1 MFTIKQLPGEYVI
14 DYAERYR
21 TGFTTLAEETG
32 GNAEDYIRDHRRGW
46 VRGLIQDVR
55 RHVIVADPPTFDE
68 CVIKAQAAEDAEG
81 RASRPVMHILQH
93 SPHNNALSTESL
105 EALTK
110 GLAELHLL
118 AKTQSAA
125 APPRVSSRGRGGEC
139 FSCGKTGHLARDC
152 PSRGMTHQGGG
163 RGRVLPTT
171 GANRQPLGNQRSR
184 NELPT
189 HATTGDSPLLQ
200 LRRGWAFRSVMPQTS
215 TGTCKDG
222 TRDPNSGRSRGV

>member
-1 MFTIKQLPGEYVI
+1 MRTRTPEFSGAPNEDPDAWIRKVGRVALANEWDEDAVKISKALVALKGSAERWASSVEATVTAAGYTWDQFRHLFLTRFRPPDFVERLREALFTIKQLPGEYVI

-118 AKTQSAA
+118 AKT
-125 APPRVSSRGRGGEC
+125 
-139 FSCGKTGHLARDC
+139 
-152 PSRGMTHQGGG
+152 
-163 RGRVLPTT
+163 
-171 GANRQPLGNQRSR
+171 
-184 NELPT
+184 
-189 HATTGDSPLLQ
+189 
-200 LRRGWAFRSVMPQTS
+200 
-215 TGTCKDG
+215 
-222 TRDPNSGRSRGV
+222 